1 MFVRKLIAGISLFGL
16 ASCSIPPVDTTYI
29 SSTPADAGSFALAQ
43 RAVRA
48 CTNVLDRANVLTRF
62 RQSGFKVQQQQI
74 TLRRGRTTE
83 RVTITAPDPRVRV
96 LYGGGACYVGL
107 ENMTPE
113 QSYQLAR
120 IWVKSYGAQ
129 PNSAYGDGLSDHVSG
144 AWRRFF
150 TEPARFP
157 DKAPYYHRIYIA
169 AYKTW
174 PSGPYDPQRN
184 IAYSVEGIFPD
195 KPGAAVRLS
204 HTAECKPIV
213 KTGPKSGAFLPCSG
227 PAFRPK

>member
-1 MFVRKLIAGISLFGL
+1 MASL

-29 SSTPADAGSFALAQ
+29 SSTPADARSFAVAQ

-48 CTNVLDRANVLTRF
+48 CTNMLDRERVLNQF
-62 RQSGFKVQQQQI
+62 RRSGFKVQRQQI
-74 TLRRGRTTE
+74 ELRRGRTTE
-83 RVTITAPDPRVRV
+83 RAIITAPDPRVSV
-96 LYGGGACYVGL
+96 LYGGGRCYVGL

-113 QSYQLAR
+113 QSSQLAK
-120 IWVKSYGAQ
+120 IWVKSYGAE

-184 IAYSVEGIFPD
+184 IAYSVAGIFPD
-195 KPGAAVRLS
+195 KPGAAVKLA
-204 HTAECKPIV
+204 HAVECKPIV
-213 KTGPKSGAFLPCSG
+213 KTGPRSGAFLPCSG
-227 PAFRPK
+227 PEFRAR